1 MSINIVS
8 ISGNL
13 TRDAELRTTSGGM
26 PVLQFAVAVNER
38 RKVGDSWED
47 YANFIDCTMFG
58 KRAQAVAEYLAKGTK
73 VAVQGKLHWSQ
84 WERNGEKRSRV
95 EVVVDEIEFS
105 KPKQQPKPQGEYMEA
120 YYMDEDVPF

>member
-84 WERNGEKRSRV
+84 WERNGEKRSKV
-95 EVVVDEIEFS
+95 EVIAEEIEFT
-105 KPKQQPKPQGEYMEA
+105 KKQQTQQAQYVEPFFY
-120 YYMDEDVPF
+120 DEDIPFN